1 MECQS
6 SSSKVAQQTSR
17 KIFKEKISW
26 LDRIANYN
34 DTFKWYKSKTM
45 QNLTKKKKKKKRKQK
60 KKENQKFMKVTW
72 NVNRCIVSRF
82 ILQKYRR
89 SQPVLLFNLSLPMTF
104 WKITSGWAY
113 AGRGRRLY
121 QVKAPPPMLYGQC

>member
-17 KIFKEKISW
+17 RIFKEKISW

-45 QNLTKKKKKKKRKQK
+45 QLLTKKKKKRKQK
-60 KKENQKFMKVTW
+60 KKRK
-72 NVNRCIVSRF
+72 S
-82 ILQKYRR
+82 
-89 SQPVLLFNLSLPMTF
+89 
-104 WKITSGWAY
+104 KIYESH
-113 AGRGRRLY
+113 LKCK
-121 QVKAPPPMLYGQC
+121 QVYCFTIYITEI